1 MGETVYLLGAGV
13 NQVVKDWDG
22 LSSPL
27 LSNFFNIALSK
38 RKFIDDHYSRQMQPV
53 YDYIE
58 KYFKKTK
65 DNLAKSSFDFG
76 IMFYFVRATD

>member
-1 MGETVYLLGAGV
+1 MIHLGEIVYLLGAGV

-22 LSSPL
+22 LSPPL
-27 LSNFFNIALSK
+27 FNNFFSIALSK
-38 RKFIDDHYSRQMQPV
+38 KKFRDEHYSRQMQPV

-65 DNLAKSSFDFG
+65 DDLAKSSL
-76 IMFYFVRATD
+76 IWNYALLY